1 MFKNL
6 ARIDAF
12 RPHGVPEKTAPAY
25 CNDNRPG
32 RALAAASKRAG
43 RLRPRCHWRA
53 VGGRLE
59 CYWQIESADETSAEA
74 PGLSCTRNMPWR
86 RVDRLLRFATPG
98 KLPIRV
104 ATA

>member
-12 RPHGVPEKTAPAY
+12 RPHGVPHTAPAY

-32 RALAAASKRAG
+32 RRLAAASKRAE

-53 VGGRLE
+53 IGGRLE
-59 CYWQIESADETSAEA
+59 CFWEIERADETPAEA
-74 PGLSCTRNMPWR
+74 PGPSCTRNVPWR
-86 RVDRLLRFATPG
+86 LADRMLGLAMLG
-98 KLPIRV
+98 KPPIQV
-104 ATA
+104 AMA